1 MSCFGKTPNN
11 KPPID
16 QSCEV
21 TSLQQIPLSDEAIG
35 FQKDCTECQLLKYLL
50 F

>member
-21 TSLQQIPLSDEAIG
+21 ASLQQIPLSDEAIG
-35 FQKDCTECQLLKYLL
+35 FQVTQECLLLKYL
-50 F
+50 